1 MAVKS
6 ERVTA
11 PTTTRLAGG
20 TTVSGT
26 ITGDEMDRIVPTDQT
41 LAGNANVRT
50 VQRKATAQQT
60 AA

>member
-6 ERVTA
+6 DRVTA

-20 TTVSGT
+20 MTVSGT
-26 ITGDEMDRIVPTDQT
+26 IIGEEMDRIVPTDQT

-50 VQRKATAQQT
+50 VQRNATAQQM